1 MRNVKRTNQFFF
13 VILIIWIILSIF
25 FEIDSS
31 LIDFLGDFGVAAISN
46 SLSQNLLI
54 VFLVCLI
61 GNLLPFPTPYVLI
74 SWLVSSLYIQE
85 NLFIPLVIAF
95 IASTGS
101 LIGEITGYI
110 VGKGA
115 INVLDDETKEK
126 TKNIKQIL
134 EKYPRLT
141 PFLIW
146 LFGITP
152 LNDDLL
158 VVPLGMM
165 KYSFKKTIFFC
176 WSGKFCMMGIIS
188 YLPMVFG
195 LSTGYSFL
203 SVMFPLGITILII
216 YLFLI
221 IDFEVYLEKVLSLKL
236 FKVFSTDE
244 Q

>member
-1 MRNVKRTNQFFF
+1 VY
-13 VILIIWIILSIF
+13 

-31 LIDFLGDFGVAAISN
+31 LVDFFGDFGLSAISN
-46 SLSQNLLI
+46 SLTKNLI
-54 VFLVCLI
+54 MVFLVCLI

-74 SWLVSSLYIQE
+74 SWLVSSLYIEE
-85 NLFIPLVIAF
+85 NLYIPLLIAF
-95 IASTGS
+95 VSSLGS
-101 LIGEITGYI
+101 LIGEMAGYI

-115 INVLDDETKEK
+115 IKVLDDETKQK
-126 TKNIKQIL
+126 TENIKKIL

-146 LFGITP
+146 IFGLTP

-176 WSGKFCMMGIIS
+176 WLGKLCMMGIIS
-188 YLPMVFG
+188 YFPMVFG

-203 SVMFPLGITILII
+203 SVMLPLGITILII

-221 IDFEVYLEKVLSLKL
+221 VDFQQYLEKILSHKF
-236 FKVFSTDE
+236 FKVFSTDK